1 MFQSISKT
9 NLLNSDST
17 NKTHG
22 ELDIDFELD
31 KSQADIVERLEALLL
46 NNNEVA
52 SQLKTDIIKGKRKAV
67 PDIVNNLLESG
78 MKAYDIIIQICAPA
92 MSEVGVLYQEG
103 EYFVPE
109 ILMSAKAF
117 EAAMEVL
124 RPYLKEM
131 DKKAGGTVI
140 LGVCEGDIHTIGKN
154 LVATMLEAAG
164 FNIIDLGKDVPA
176 AEFVKAAKEHNADL
190 IGVSALMTSSMIGM
204 KDVVNLAKAEG
215 IRAKI
220 MVGGGPV
227 SEEYAKDIGADG
239 YGQDAK
245 EAVDLAIHLLEA

>member
-1 MFQSISKT
+1 M
-9 NLLNSDST
+9 SD
-17 NKTHG
+17 K
-22 ELDIDFELD
+22 E
-31 KSQADIVERLEALLL
+31 KVALLKA
-46 NNNEVA
+46 EIV
-52 SQLKTDIIKGKRKAV
+52 KGKRNSV
-67 PDIVNNLLESG
+67 PDFVRDLLESG
-78 MKAYDIIIQICAPA
+78 MEAYDIIIQICAPA
-92 MSEVGVLYQEG
+92 MSEVGILYQEG

-124 RPYLKEM
+124 RPYLEEM
-131 DKKAGGTVI
+131 EKRVGGTVVI
-140 LGVCEGDIHTIGKN
+140 GVCEGDIHTIGKN

-176 AEFVKAAKEHNADL
+176 AEFVKSAKDNDADI
-190 IGVSALMTSSMIGM
+190 IGVSALMTTSMIGM
-204 KDVVNLAKAEG
+204 KDVVDIAKKEG

-227 SEEYAKDIGADG
+227 SEDYAKKIGADG

-245 EAVDLAIHLLEA
+245 EAVDLAIRLMEA

>member
-1 MFQSISKT
+1 MSDKEKVSK
-9 NLLNSDST
+9 
-17 NKTHG
+17 
-22 ELDIDFELD
+22 
-31 KSQADIVERLEALLL
+31 
-46 NNNEVA
+46 
-52 SQLKTDIIKGKRKAV
+52 LKTEIVKGKRKSV
-67 PDIVNNLLESG
+67 PDLAKELLESG
-78 MKAYDIIIQICAPA
+78 MEAYDIIIQICAPA
-92 MSEVGVLYQEG
+92 MSEVGILYQQG

-131 DKKAGGTVI
+131 DKKAGGTVV

-176 AEFVKAAKEHNADL
+176 VEFIKAAKDNDADL
-190 IGVSALMTSSMIGM
+190 IGVSALMTTSMLGM
-204 KDVVNLAKAEG
+204 KDVVDLAKKEG

-227 SEEYAKDIGADG
+227 SEDYAQKIGADG

-245 EAVDLAIHLLEA
+245 EAVDLAIRLMEA

>member
-1 MFQSISKT
+1 MFV
-9 NLLNSDST
+9 LSD
-17 NKTHG
+17 K
-22 ELDIDFELD
+22 E
-31 KSQADIVERLEALLL
+31 K
-46 NNNEVA
+46 VA
-52 SQLKTDIIKGKRKAV
+52 QLKAEIVKGKRKSV
-67 PDIVNNLLESG
+67 PDLVKDLLESG
-78 MKAYDIIIQICAPA
+78 MEAYDIIIQICAPA
-92 MSEVGVLYQEG
+92 MSEVGILYQEG

-124 RPYLKEM
+124 RPYLEEM
-131 DKKAGGTVI
+131 DKKAGGTVV

-176 AEFVKAAKEHNADL
+176 VEFVKSAKDNDADL
-190 IGVSALMTSSMIGM
+190 IGVSALMTTSMIGM
-204 KDVVNLAKAEG
+204 KDVVELAKKEG

-227 SEEYAKDIGADG
+227 SEEYAKKIGADG

-245 EAVDLAIHLLEA
+245 EAVDLAIRLMEA

>member
-1 MFQSISKT
+1 M
-9 NLLNSDST
+9 
-17 NKTHG
+17 NKG
-22 ELDIDFELD
+22 A
-31 KSQADIVERLEALLL
+31 K
-46 NNNEVA
+46 A
-52 SQLKTDIIKGKRKAV
+52 SQLKTEIIKGKRKLV
-67 PDIVNNLLESG
+67 PDLVNELLKSG
-78 MKAYDIIIQICAPA
+78 MEAYDVIIQICAPA
-92 MSEVGVLYQEG
+92 MSEVGTLYQEG

-117 EAAMEVL
+117 EAAMEIL
-124 RPYLKEM
+124 RPYLAKM

-140 LGVCEGDIHTIGKN
+140 IGVCAGDIHTIGKN

-176 AEFVKAAKEHNADL
+176 IEFVKAAKDNDADL
-190 IGVSALMTSSMIGM
+190 IGVSALMTTSMIGM

-215 IRAKI
+215 IKAKI

-227 SEEYAKDIGADG
+227 SEEYAKRIGADG

-245 EAVDLAIHLLEA
+245 EAVDLAVRLMGVQ